1 MEAIPCQ
8 AKLITSEAVLSIP
21 LRITIGGFTGEKT
34 ITIPLSELEVMA
46 EAKKDSSAW
55 WGCKRDRLPVGTVAY
70 PIDLR

>member
-34 ITIPLSELEVMA
+34 ITIPLSELEA
-46 EAKKDSSAW
+46 IATPAYKKDNWTSWWAW
-55 WGCKRDRLPVGTVAY
+55 WTRRHCGRGS
-70 PIDLR
+70 